1 MEDPAGPPPMTTT
14 STGGEGVKTPPVYSI
29 RMASGD
35 TDPRGRL
42 MPRRKHIEQRPV

>member
-1 MEDPAGPPPMTTT
+1 
-14 STGGEGVKTPPVYSI
+14 
-29 RMASGD
+29 MASGD